1 MKIKVLGKA
10 HHKGH
15 SKRTDRDYDFLQFHY
30 LGTDPKVEGE
40 AALTVSVDPNIIDFA
55 SVVIGGEYIVEYG
68 PRGGGLGVVSMR
80 KA

>member
-40 AALTVSVDPNIIDFA
+40 AALTVSVYP
-55 SVVIGGEYIVEYG
+55 
-68 PRGGGLGVVSMR
+68 
-80 KA
+80 